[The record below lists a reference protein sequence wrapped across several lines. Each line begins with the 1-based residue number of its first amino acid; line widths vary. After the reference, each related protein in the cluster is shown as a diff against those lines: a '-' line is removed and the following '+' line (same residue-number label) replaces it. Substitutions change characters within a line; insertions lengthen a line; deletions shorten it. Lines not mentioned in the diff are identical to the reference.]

1 VSINRDVAEAQEEIT
16 TMKKT
21 PRLRSQV
28 ELLKHT
34 PSALVRA
41 ARYRSGAGVHAD
53 SPGRYG
59 KRDRAS
65 NRREERLAALRHG
78 GDQEEG

>member
-1 VSINRDVAEAQEEIT
+1 MAAIEVRYTKEST
-16 TMKKT
+16 PMKKT
-21 PRLRSQV
+21 AVRLRSQV

-34 PSALVRA
+34 PSALFRS

-78 GDQEEG
+78 GDQEEI